1 MRRYLVSLLIG
12 GVAGAVFMTLL
23 PAAATEAT
31 APATEPGAETT
42 QQEEPPPPFLRSHRV
57 RIEAAQI
64 GYCTREQVESGCVFQ
79 DIFATT
85 RKLPVHPRGHV
96 FVNTRVDATEVSVSL
111 HCGSSRTVWQLS
123 ERRWVF
129 HVSRRQGRRASCG
142 GGDVHITYAEA
153 TGFDGGLARYTF
165 STKPHRH

>member
-1 MRRYLVSLLIG
+1 MRRNLVSLLIG
-12 GVAGAVFMTLL
+12 GVAGALVMTLL

-31 APATEPGAETT
+31 APATEPEAETT
-42 QQEEPPPPFLRSHRV
+42 QQEEPPPPFLRSHGV

-64 GYCTREQVESGCVFQ
+64 GYCTREQVESGCFFQ
-79 DIFATT
+79 DIFIPT

-96 FVNTRVDATEVSVSL
+96 LVNTRVDATEVSVSL
-111 HCGSSRTVWQLS
+111 HCGSAGPVWQLG

-142 GGDVHITYAEA
+142 GGSINITYGEG
-153 TGFDGGLARYTF
+153 TGFDGGLAGYTF